1 MADIASLIA
10 GFNPDVLGQM
20 SRIRQYDMDQINL
33 DREGKILSLQDQL
46 AAGTEDLMKKYSIY
60 NPQGARQ
67 MFLNEKDQL
76 DRFSRFARKINQAPL
91 ERRAQM
97 YGQLIKAAPRLGI
110 DVSDIPSVYNEEAQ
124 AYLMAADGLDM
135 TSYQEAQLEEN
146 RLNREAAREREQ
158 LDLYKPTTTMRDY
171 EFFKQQLMNNGVS
184 ENEASQTALGAVKK
198 GVNVNVGDSTAPQAK
213 KFNEQLGKAW
223 AEDYSS
229 INAAAKN
236 ANNTI
241 STSDEIIKI
250 ANNPNVYFGPGAKYV
265 KGTKKLAQSLGLA
278 DFGDSVNQAD
288 VMTAY
293 GNRLAMQMRNPD
305 SGFGLTGSTS
315 DRDVQFLLD
324 SVPNLSQTREGAIY
338 LANLSKASAQRDRD
352 LAKLA
357 NEYRRKNGVFD
368 SNDFFVSVVEKYDEE
383 NPLIKPEE
391 INKVLKKTGKDLT
404 ENKYSNGE
412 TVITKAGFKIREIK

>member
-1 MADIASLIA
+1 MADIISLIA
-10 GFNPDVLGQM
+10 GYSPDVLGQM
-20 SRIRQYDMDQINL
+20 SRINQYDMDQINL
-33 DREGKILSLQDQL
+33 NREGKILSLQDQL

-97 YGQLIKAAPRLGI
+97 YGQLIKAAPSLGI

-146 RLNREAAREREQ
+146 RLNREAANQRNL

-171 EFFKQQLMNNGVS
+171 EFFKQQLMNNGMS

-198 GVNVNVGDSTAPQAK
+198 GVNVNLGDSAAPQAK

-223 AEDYSS
+223 ADDYSS

-288 VMTAY
+288 IMNAY

-368 SNDFFVSVVEKYDEE
+368 SNDFFVSVVEKYDEK
-383 NPLIKPEE
+383 NPIVRPEE
-391 INKVLKKTGKDLT
+391 INKLLKKTGKDLT
-404 ENKYSNGE
+404 ENKYSNMTDDELLSGL
-412 TVITKAGFKIREIK
+412 

>member
-1 MADIASLIA
+1 MADLTSLIA
-10 GFNPDVLGQM
+10 NFSPDVLGQM
-20 SRIRQYDMDQINL
+20 SRINQYDYNKLQT
-33 DREGKILSLQDQL
+33 DREQKLMSIQDQL

-67 MFLNEKDQL
+67 IYLNEKEQL
-76 DRFSRFARKINQAPL
+76 DRFSRFARKINQSSPEL
-91 ERRAQM
+91 RAQM
-97 YGQLIKAAPRLGI
+97 YGQLIKAAPGLGI
-110 DVSDIPSVYNEEAQ
+110 DVSDIPTEYNDEAQ
-124 AYLMAADGLDM
+124 AYLDAADGLDM
-135 TSYQEAQLEEN
+135 SSYQQAMLEEN
-146 RLNREAAREREQ
+146 RLNREATRRREMM
-158 LDLYKPTTTMRDY
+158 DLYKPTTTMKDY
-171 EFFKQQLMNNGVS
+171 EFFKQQLINNGMS
-184 ENEASQTALGAVKK
+184 ENEASQIALGAVKK
-198 GVNVNVGDSTAPQAK
+198 GVNVNVGDNTAPQAK

-223 AEDYSS
+223 ADDYSS

-250 ANNPNVYFGPGAKYV
+250 ANNPNVYFGPGAKYI
-265 KGTKKLAQSLGLA
+265 KNTKKLAQSLGLA

-288 VMTAY
+288 IMTAY

-352 LAKLA
+352 LAKFA

-368 SNDFFVSVVEKYDEE
+368 SNDFYVNVVEKYDKE
-383 NPLIKPEE
+383 NPLIKPED
-391 INKVLKKTGKDLT
+391 INNILKKSGKST
-404 ENKYSNGE
+404 NQGKYSEMSDNELLSGL
-412 TVITKAGFKIREIK
+412 